1 MAQKTIIRL
10 TDDLDG
16 SEAVE
21 TITFALDGVSYEIDL
36 NQKNASKLRK
46 ALGPFAEA
54 GRKQRHGTG
63 PGPARR
69 GLAPR
74 STGDGHNPVL
84 VRAWAESQGIEV
96 AARGRVPAE
105 IIEKYRAAH

>member
-1 MAQKTIIRL
+1 MAQKTIVQL

-46 ALGPFAEA
+46 ALEPFAGA
-54 GRKQRHGTG
+54 GRRQRRGTGTG
-63 PGPARR
+63 PTRR
-69 GLAPR
+69 GVALR
-74 STGDGHNPVL
+74 GTGDGPSPVL
-84 VRAWAESQGIEV
+84 VRSWAESQGIEV